1 MPYSKLP
8 SFTALALSR
17 YRPLPTLVH
26 LELNVPKTFNAL
38 SPTLFRDW
46 TRALRWAVRVARA
59 LALRCDNR

>member
-46 TRALRWAVRVARA
+46 TRALRWAVRGAERR
-59 LALRCDNR
+59 LCGHDR